1 MNENRLE
8 ILKDEMDLK
17 SKEIAKL
24 LNVSESTYC
33 KWDHNKISVPAK
45 KMIKLANFY

>member
-8 ILKDEMDLK
+8 FLKDEMDLK

-24 LNVSESTYC
+24 LNVSESTYSE
-33 KWDHNKISVPAK
+33 W
-45 KMIKLANFY
+45 

>member
-8 ILKDEMDLK
+8 FLKDEMDLK

-24 LNVSESTYC
+24 LNVSESTYL
-33 KWDHNKISVPAK
+33 ILSGRYFF
-45 KMIKLANFY
+45 IT

>member
-8 ILKDEMDLK
+8 ILKDEINLK

-24 LNVSESTYC
+24 LNVSESTYSE
-33 KWDHNKISVPAK
+33 WNHNKISIPAK
-45 KMIKLANFY
+45 RMIELADFY

>member
-8 ILKDEMDLK
+8 ILKNEMNLK